1 MNSVSRSLAVAVA
14 CFLTAPAAASAQTIV
29 PGTLRLPGDSTARA
43 DSVGRASGRDSTA
56 RTPGRDSAGT
66 TTGVGGGAGRSG
78 AGTPPAGTSGAGTTE
93 SSTGVYLAP
102 SAGVTAP
109 PTPQTVNVAPTPL
122 DTTLARA
129 CAGMSAGDEAPGLL
143 VVIFRRG
150 ASDKERAAA
159 AKAVGGVLAGTSPY
173 GEDYVRLGADAAPL
187 TVMADRLIRQEPVL
201 EVAPT
206 PCPQTA
212 APVSSP
218 SP

>member
-1 MNSVSRSLAVAVA
+1 MNRVSRTIAVALA
-14 CFLTAPAAASAQTIV
+14 CLLTAPVAASAQTIV
-29 PGTLRLPGDSTARA
+29 PGTLRLPGDSAVRA
-43 DSVGRASGRDSTA
+43 DSIGRSGGGDSTGRTAGRAD
-56 RTPGRDSAGT
+56 AGT
-66 TTGVGGGAGRSG
+66 TTGVGAG
-78 AGTPPAGTSGAGTTE
+78 AGTSGPGTPAAGTSGTGTTE
-93 SSTGVYLAP
+93 SRTGVYIAP
-102 SAGVTAP
+102 SPGVVAP

-150 ASDKERAAA
+150 ASDKDRAAA

-173 GEDYVRLGADAAPL
+173 GEEYVRLSADAAPL

-212 APVSSP
+212 APASSP